1 MSFYTKHNSELTLE
15 EVAAIAK
22 FAKTQAQ
29 GAHVEIMT
37 LKRQAQEAQVE
48 IMTLKRQVTNYQ
60 EKLER
65 LEKAILFIFCLYI
78 LIQLYLS

>member
-1 MSFYTKHNSELTLE
+1 MSFYTKPNSELTLE
-15 EVAAIAK
+15 EVAGIVK

-29 GAHVEIMT
+29 GA
-37 LKRQAQEAQVE
+37 QVE
-48 IMTLKRQVTNYQ
+48 ITTLKRQVTKYQ